1 MDNGQLLE
9 LNGEV
14 EEIIFRNAENGYTV
28 LSLNCSGEEITAV
41 GLLPFVSAGEELR
54 LIGKFKSHIS
64 YGEQFAVEACERSMP
79 SNSAAI
85 LKYLSSG
92 AVKGV
97 GPATARRLVEAFG
110 ENTLEIMENQPQR
123 LASVKG
129 ISIDKAEQIS
139 RELQKLFGIRE
150 LMAALQKYGI
160 TPQDSVRIWQ
170 LWGAAAL
177 RRIEENPYFLC
188 SQELRIPFEQADAI
202 AAAQQR
208 PFDDLCR
215 VRAGLVHI
223 LEHNKNNGHTCLPK
237 DRLVQACTSFLSVTP
252 QQACDALD
260 EMLTDGSLVC
270 DDLDGRAFI
279 FTPLMHRCET
289 YIAARMLMLLRF
301 PAQQIPCIEQE
312 IHAIEQTENLE
323 YAQLQKLAIQE
334 ALTNGLLILTGGPG
348 TGKTTTLNA
357 VIKILKKNGQKVFL
371 AAPTG
376 RAAQRMSEV
385 TGCEAKTIHRLL
397 EVTWDKNDRPVFQ
410 RNEKNMLNCDALIL
424 DELSMVDALL
434 FESVIRALPM
444 GCRLI
449 LVGDCDQLPSVGAG
463 NVLHDLINSGL
474 MPVIQL
480 TEIFRQSMR
489 SLIVTNAHRIVKGEM
504 PVLTQKDSDFFFLR
518 CHDREA
524 VAATIIELCRTRLP
538 KSYDYSPLEDIQVLS
553 PARKGSLGCVD
564 LNTRLQAALN
574 PPAPDKNEMTINA
587 TTLRQGDKVMQARNN
602 YNILWTKKDGE
613 HGEGVFNGD
622 VGILTEVSKSAQILK
637 VVFDDKTAVYDLES
651 ALDLELAYA
660 TTVHKSQG
668 NEFNAVI
675 LPMYQGPP
683 QLCYRNLLYTA
694 VTRAK
699 KLLILVGYEQA
710 VAKMVQNNR
719 KTLRYT
725 GLKYFLARE

>member
-237 DRLVQACTSFLSVTP
+237 DRLVEACTNFLSVTP
-252 QQACDALD
+252 QQTRDALD
-260 EMLTDGSLVC
+260 EMLPN
-270 DDLDGRAFI
+270 GR
-279 FTPLMHRCET
+279 
-289 YIAARMLMLLRF
+289 
-301 PAQQIPCIEQE
+301 
-312 IHAIEQTENLE
+312 
-323 YAQLQKLAIQE
+323 
-334 ALTNGLLILTGGPG
+334 
-348 TGKTTTLNA
+348 
-357 VIKILKKNGQKVFL
+357 
-371 AAPTG
+371 
-376 RAAQRMSEV
+376 
-385 TGCEAKTIHRLL
+385 
-397 EVTWDKNDRPVFQ
+397 
-410 RNEKNMLNCDALIL
+410 
-424 DELSMVDALL
+424 
-434 FESVIRALPM
+434 
-444 GCRLI
+444 
-449 LVGDCDQLPSVGAG
+449 
-463 NVLHDLINSGL
+463 
-474 MPVIQL
+474 
-480 TEIFRQSMR
+480 
-489 SLIVTNAHRIVKGEM
+489 
-504 PVLTQKDSDFFFLR
+504 
-518 CHDREA
+518 
-524 VAATIIELCRTRLP
+524 
-538 KSYDYSPLEDIQVLS
+538 
-553 PARKGSLGCVD
+553 
-564 LNTRLQAALN
+564 
-574 PPAPDKNEMTINA
+574 
-587 TTLRQGDKVMQARNN
+587 
-602 YNILWTKKDGE
+602 
-613 HGEGVFNGD
+613 
-622 VGILTEVSKSAQILK
+622 
-637 VVFDDKTAVYDLES
+637 
-651 ALDLELAYA
+651 
-660 TTVHKSQG
+660 
-668 NEFNAVI
+668 
-675 LPMYQGPP
+675 
-683 QLCYRNLLYTA
+683 
-694 VTRAK
+694 
-699 KLLILVGYEQA
+699 
-710 VAKMVQNNR
+710 
-719 KTLRYT
+719 
-725 GLKYFLARE
+725 